1 MIVQPKL
8 TLPNT
13 QIKDH
18 KDFSPKKV
26 ISRINSRAWREYP
39 YSKQNWGNW
48 LHHMGAYVGKMKP
61 AMAYHLIVS
70 STKKDQKILDPF
82 CGIGTINTESS
93 FLKRY
98 SYGNDLNPYAYA
110 IASAKSDRRSIQE
123 EIKYIENIKI
133 NTSRIKIDKYSE
145 FLRKFYDDQTLK
157 EIRFLLNNFKKNNRD
172 FLLGCLL
179 GIIHGH
185 RPGHLS
191 AVTSLVIPYLPRE
204 KPIYK
209 EVKPR
214 LIKKVERMYKDGFD
228 NTHIP
233 VISNLDSKQ
242 LSIQNNKIDAVISS
256 PPYFNTLDYSG
267 DNRLRNEFLGI
278 NKQKKITL
286 KEKLTQQNPTYIDEM
301 VEIGIELK
309 RVLKPGGYCIF
320 VLGDLHLSKRIR
332 NTAKEISEAY
342 AELGFI
348 THTIIDDK
356 MPVNKAVP
364 DKRKRN
370 KLDRILIMTNGKYQK
385 I

>member
-1 MIVQPKL
+1 MSIQGKL
-8 TLPNT
+8 TLPDPNISDYKIFT
-13 QIKDH
+13 
-18 KDFSPKKV
+18 PKV
-26 ISRINSRAWREYP
+26 VTSRIKKSEWKEFP

-48 LHHMGAYVGKMKP
+48 LHHMGAYIGKMKP
-61 AMAYHLIVS
+61 AMAHHLIIS
-70 STKKDQKILDPF
+70 STRKNQKILDPF
-82 CGIGTINTESS
+82 CGVGTVNTESS
-93 FLKRY
+93 FLKRH
-98 SYGNDLNPYAYA
+98 SFGNDLNPYAYSVA
-110 IASAKSDRRSIQE
+110 LAKSDRRDIKE
-123 EIKYIENIKI
+123 HFKYIDNIKI
-133 NTSRIKIDKYSE
+133 NTSRIKIDRFSD

-157 EIRFLLNNFKKNNRD
+157 EIIFLLNDFKKNNQN

-214 LIKKVERMYKDGFD
+214 LIKKVERMYRDGFQ
-228 NTHIP
+228 NSHIP
-233 VISNLDSKQ
+233 IISNLNSKE
-242 LSIQNNKIDAVISS
+242 LGIKKNAVDAIISS

-267 DNRLRNEFLGI
+267 DNKLRNEFLGI
-278 NKQKKITL
+278 NETKKIKL
-286 KEKLTQQNPTYIDEM
+286 KKELTQQNATYIDEM
-301 VEIGIELK
+301 EEIGIELK

-320 VLGDLHLSKRIR
+320 VLGDLHLSKKII
-332 NTAKEISEAY
+332 NTAKEISESY
-342 AELGFI
+342 SKLGFI
-348 THTIIDDK
+348 THAIIDDK

-370 KLDRILIMTNGKYQK
+370 KLDRILIMTNGKYKK

>member
-1 MIVQPKL
+1 MIIQQKL
-8 TLPNT
+8 TLPGPD
-13 QIKDH
+13 IADH
-18 KDFSPKKV
+18 KTFTPKEV
-26 ISRINSRAWREYP
+26 ISRIKKIEWKTFP

-61 AMAYHLIVS
+61 AMAHHLILS
-70 STKKDQKILDPF
+70 STKKNQKILDPF
-82 CGIGTINTESS
+82 CGIGTVNTESS

-98 SYGNDLNPYAYA
+98 SFGNDLNPYAYS
-110 IASAKSDRRSIQE
+110 IASAKSDRRN
-123 EIKYIENIKI
+123 IKEHIEYINSIKI
-133 NTSRIKIDKYSE
+133 NTSRIKIDKFSD
-145 FLRKFYDDQTLK
+145 FLKKFYDDKTLK
-157 EIRFLLNNFKKNNRD
+157 EIIFLLNNFKKNNQD

-214 LIKKVERMYKDGFD
+214 LIKKVERMYRDGFQ

-233 VISNLDSKQ
+233 IISNLNSKE
-242 LSIQNNKIDAVISS
+242 LGIKKNAVDAIISS

-267 DNRLRNEFLGI
+267 DNKLRNEFLGI
-278 NKQKKITL
+278 DETKKIKL
-286 KEKLTQQNPTYIDEM
+286 KKELTQQNATYIDEM
-301 VEIGIELK
+301 EEIGIELK

-320 VLGDLHLSKRIR
+320 VLGDLHLSKKIT
-332 NTAKEISEAY
+332 NTAKEISESY
-342 AELGFI
+342 SKLGFV
-348 THTIIDDK
+348 THAIIDDK
-356 MPVNKAVP
+356 MPINKAVP

-370 KLDRILIMTNGKYQK
+370 KLDRILIMTNGKHKK